1 MYGTVYIQTRS
12 RFVSLYTIHDIF
24 QEYFANS
31 PRHNIQRELEHL
43 EDINPVQCAVFYG
56 SDKIIEHLI
65 GQDML
70 DFGQVDSAGN
80 CLLTYAALSEHTH
93 IADILVKTG
102 NFEIDHRNK
111 QGHTILQ
118 LCANQGKFF
127 TSNMTRESF
136 SSYK

>member
-1 MYGTVYIQTRS
+1 MSIPSILSRKRIQKTPS
-12 RFVSLYTIHDIF
+12 FGHLIHDIF

-56 SDKIIEHLI
+56 SDKIIEYLI
-65 GQDML
+65 SQDML

-80 CLLTYAALSEHTH
+80 CLLTYAVLSEHTH

-118 LCANQGKFF
+118 LCANQGQFC
-127 TSNMTRESF
+127 SLQI
-136 SSYK
+136 